1 MPEYLAPGVYVQE
14 TSFRS
19 RSIEGV
25 ATSTAGFVG
34 PARRGPVGGP
44 PALVTGLDDFERLF
58 GDGRQLDFGGPPL
71 HDYLWHGVRAF
82 FAEGGRRLFVARIFA
97 PLGGAYPPRDP
108 ATGRAAFAGAR
119 TAPRVGQVFADGHGR
134 ACIPATAAAPVLDL
148 RARHPGAAGN
158 LDITV
163 ALRLGPNAL
172 GTEPVLDAGGR
183 PLAGPDGRPRQCT
196 VARGLAEAD
205 VVWVRAGPA
214 GAVGFR
220 LARAVAAGTAGAPS
234 WRFAGP
240 GGMLDAAGMMPPQPG
255 QDPAQGDQVRVLT
268 LAVTVGSPGETWGD
282 LAPDPRRA
290 AAGGDGGGGL
300 GGGGGPGGAVVQGSL
315 AGCFADDAIG
325 IEGAALPPLV
335 ITLSGTGPEGGAPT
349 GLEVVEAL
357 LQEARGRGRPLEA
370 ALADPGSSEA
380 DRSLVLAL
388 SGGNDGR
395 RPTVADYAGTAGA
408 IGSPGEPAV
417 GSGMGS
423 ATGPATGLAALAEVE
438 EVAIVAAP
446 GAAARTGRPDDVDA
460 LGMAAA
466 LVAHAEAARYRIALL
481 EGANG
486 QGIEEVRW
494 LRGQLDSSHAAV
506 YTPWVLADD
515 PVTGARIPLPPSGF
529 VAGLYARAD
538 IERGVHKAPADEPL
552 RTAAG
557 FEMEIDQA
565 RQDILNPEGI
575 NCFRSFPGRGH
586 RLWGARTV
594 SSDPEWKYLS
604 VRRYFLYLEHSI
616 DRSTRWAV
624 FEPNGETLWTG
635 LRAAIEDFLH
645 GEWRRGGLLGAT
657 PKEAFF
663 VRCDRST
670 MTQADL
676 DEGHLVC
683 LVGCAVLRSAEF
695 VIFRIG
701 QSTADRK
708 G

>member
-1 MPEYLAPGVYVQE
+1 MPEYLAPGVYVEE

-34 PARRGPVGGP
+34 PARQGPVGGP
-44 PALVTGLDDFERLF
+44 PALVTGLAEFERLF
-58 GDGRQLDFGGPPL
+58 GGGGQLDFGGPPL

-82 FAEGGRRLFVARIFA
+82 FAEGGRRLFVARVFA
-97 PLGGAYPPRDP
+97 PLAGSYPPRDP
-108 ATGRAAFAGAR
+108 ATGRPAFGGAR
-119 TAPRVGQVFADGHGR
+119 TAPRVGQSYADGHGR
-134 ACIPATAAAPVLDL
+134 ACIPAAAAAPALEL
-148 RARHPGAAGN
+148 RARYPGAAGN

-183 PLAGPDGRPRQCT
+183 PVAGPDGSPRQRT

-214 GAVGFR
+214 GAGGFR
-220 LARAVAAGTAGAPS
+220 LAQASTTGTAGTPS

-240 GGMLDAAGMMPPQPG
+240 GAALDADGMTPPQPG
-255 QDPAQGDQVRVLT
+255 QAPALGDQVRVLT
-268 LAVTVGSPGETWGD
+268 LAVTVGSPGETWGG

-290 AAGGDGGGGL
+290 TAGGH
-300 GGGGGPGGAVVQGSL
+300 GGGGGGGGGGGVVVQGSL
-315 AGCFADDAIG
+315 AACFAEDASG
-325 IEGAALPPLV
+325 IDGRAVPPLV
-335 ITLSGTGPEGGAPT
+335 VTLSGGGGGWVPT

-357 LQEARGRGRPLEA
+357 LHEARGRGRPLAA
-370 ALADPGSSEA
+370 ALADPGSAEA

-395 RPTVADYAGTAGA
+395 RPAVADYAG
-408 IGSPGEPAV
+408 SPGSPAV
-417 GSGMGS
+417 GSAAS
-423 ATGPATGLAALAEVE
+423 LETGLAAGVETGLETGLVALAGVE

-446 GAAARTGRPDDVDA
+446 GAAADTGRPDDADA
-460 LGMAAA
+460 LGIAAA

-486 QGIEEVRW
+486 QGIEGIRW
-494 LRGQLDSSHAAV
+494 LRGQIDSSRAAL
-506 YTPWVLADD
+506 YYPWVLADD

-529 VAGLYARAD
+529 VAGLHARTDA
-538 IERGVHKAPADEPL
+538 ERGVREAPANEPL

-557 FEMEIDQA
+557 FETAIDKA
-565 RQDILNPEGI
+565 RQDILSPEGI
-575 NCFRSFPGRGH
+575 NCFRSFPGRGN
-586 RLWGARTV
+586 RLWGARTA
-594 SSDPEWKYLS
+594 SSDPEWKYVG
-604 VRRYFLYLEHSI
+604 VRRYFDYLEHSI
-616 DRSTRWAV
+616 DRGTRWAV
-624 FEPNGETLWTG
+624 FEPNGEILWAG
-635 LRAAIEDFLH
+635 LRAAIGDFLH
-645 GEWRRGGLLGAT
+645 GEWRSGALPGAT

-676 DEGHLVC
+676 DEGRLVC
-683 LVGCAVLRSAEF
+683 LVGCAVLRPAEF